1 MFILLVLPSMSRE
14 FAGIVALVIVSAVMF
29 KSGKNVG
36 VPYGNLIFE

>member
-1 MFILLVLPSMSRE
+1 MSRA
-14 FAGIVALVIVSAVMF
+14 FAGVVGALVIVSAVMF